1 MVLNILLFEPSRVSQ
16 VIVVLPM
23 GTNEGE
29 DKDLIH
35 VTCMLAIR
43 IGWQDTVRM
52 IWHIMFVNAAN
63 CAELTQA
70 CSLEKYM
77 AAV

>member
-1 MVLNILLFEPSRVSQ
+1 MNDFELNNVSRGPQVVLI
-16 VIVVLPM
+16 LPM
-23 GTNEGE
+23 GTNESE

-43 IGWQDTVRM
+43 IGWQDTVWM

-63 CAELTQA
+63 CAESTEA
-70 CSLEKYM
+70 CSLEK
-77 AAV
+77 